1 MGARWLEVGKAFVQ
15 VGLDRMS
22 LREVISM
29 IRGTGGP
36 MNGEVLL
43 FCESH
48 PDVFCGGGVE
58 VELVFLAEGGL
69 EMGEGGSVMV
79 FDEKII
85 DDEGEHEAVGVWR
98 KRQAGLVEW

>member
-43 FCESH
+43 FYAVTNPEISH
-48 PDVFCGGGVE
+48 IDGFTAFNPHRLIGYA
-58 VELVFLAEGGL
+58 L
-69 EMGEGGSVMV
+69 GGS
-79 FDEKII
+79 II
-85 DDEGEHEAVGVWR
+85 GDDRGGSLGVPEIGKGGSGVVACGSR
-98 KRQAGLVEW
+98 PIG